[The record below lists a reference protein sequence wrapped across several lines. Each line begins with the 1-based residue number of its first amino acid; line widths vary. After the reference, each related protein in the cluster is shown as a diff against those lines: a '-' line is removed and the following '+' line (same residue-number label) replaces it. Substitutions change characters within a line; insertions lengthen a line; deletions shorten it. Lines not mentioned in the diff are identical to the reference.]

1 MSEQARQPAGEVAE
15 AEEILKD
22 SERRTFLGVVIG
34 AGMTIFGILAAI
46 PLVRFAL
53 YPLFAKAASVA
64 WSDVGPADSFA
75 SLTTPVQKLVA
86 VSQRDGWR
94 ESVAQRPV
102 YVTKD
107 KQGQV
112 VVLSA
117 ICPHLGCQVTWSA
130 EKDGFF
136 CPCHGSLFGPDG
148 TRISGPTPRSMDS
161 LHTTVEGG
169 ELKVRYEYF
178 RQLLPNKELAD

>member
-1 MSEQARQPAGEVAE
+1 MHDEGRQPAGGVGEAKEV
-15 AEEILKD
+15 LKD

-46 PLVRFAL
+46 PLLRFAL

-64 WSDVGPADSFA
+64 WSDVGPADSFE
-75 SLTTPVQKLVA
+75 SLSSPIQKLVT
-86 VSQRDGWR
+86 VEQRDGWR

-102 YVTKD
+102 YVTRD

-117 ICPHLGCQVTWSA
+117 ICPHLGCQVTWSG
-130 EKDGFF
+130 EKNGFF

-148 TRISGPTPRSMDS
+148 TRISGPTPRNMDS
-161 LHTTVEGG
+161 LATTVEGG
-169 ELKVRYEYF
+169 ELKVRYQYF
-178 RQLLPNKELAD
+178 RQLLPNKELSD

>member
-1 MSEQARQPAGEVAE
+1 MSDEPRRPIGEVTE
-15 AEEILKD
+15 VKEVLKD
-22 SERRTFLGVVIG
+22 AERRTFLGIVIG

-53 YPLFAKAASVA
+53 YPLFAKEASVA

-75 SLTTPVQKLVA
+75 SLTAPVQKLVA
-86 VSQRDGWR
+86 VQQRDGWR

-107 KQGQV
+107 KEGQV

-117 ICPHLGCQVTWSA
+117 ICPHLGCQVTWSG
-130 EKDGFF
+130 EKNGFF
-136 CPCHGSLFGPDG
+136 CPCHGSLFTPDG

-161 LHTTVEGG
+161 LATTVESG
-169 ELKVRYEYF
+169 ELKVRYQYF

>member
-1 MSEQARQPAGEVAE
+1 MSDQTRQPAGEVAE
-15 AEEILKD
+15 AKEVLKD
-22 SERRTFLGVVIG
+22 AERRTFLGVVIG

-53 YPLFAKAASVA
+53 YPLFAKAASAA

-75 SLTTPVQKLVA
+75 SLTAPAQKLVA
-86 VSQRDGWR
+86 VKQRDGWR

-136 CPCHGSLFGPDG
+136 CPCHGSLFAPDG

-161 LHTTVEGG
+161 LATTVEGG
-169 ELKVRYEYF
+169 ELKVRYQYF